1 MRFVREHRLA
11 DTIVDVHS
19 PLAAKMI
26 RVLEPI
32 EEPRRM
38 LIFQPPGSR
47 RVQVELP
54 RQQLSFHVTDDGLLH
69 CTQLQSDVD
78 PDQDIGVWHGLRSK
92 LVCRSQLNPEE
103 RIVLVPVGDLHVA
116 KMGCHVRIDI
126 SPAEGYA
133 RFKVNSVLGRLESAA
148 EPTLV
153 YTKALLHAYSSFVI
167 PDQLTGRTGSEEAI
181 SWLSSAIC
189 QPWQPLTRLS
199 ISKLLRLAA
208 LTPARSFYPPDMR
221 VMKTDHWNEA
231 LPETLQNALYRPL
244 VDGILAISDALAA
257 FSPYQ
262 FQRPPM
268 PSNGESTLQ
277 RRAIIRQQVYRREI
291 EDHHLSPKPSV
302 YEYHSRDRLARK
314 NVRYQ
319 NAHSIASL
327 FLERPHALSTTT
339 KLCAD
344 LAGTGNIM
352 GFFGELS
359 SLSVNDKL
367 SLSVVRSWGQLVNFI
382 SHTPGG
388 YARMLMLCI
397 LAFQRDIDMRLVMTL
412 LAFDLFQDLR
422 SVAHPAGDEFEHFQ
436 PNERPTPDLIS
447 RLVKPFQEPPPVD
460 ERSELVAFLG
470 AKDRKK
476 MKARIDQ
483 HEKELEEDTEYLVLF
498 LLSQWPCSQPS
509 TTGIGKTLRLDVDAA
524 LDSIR
529 PEWYRMFRNLELQKY
544 LTEIQMRLERHTT
557 EAEIPMSDF
566 KDTNDLLDTRGSP
579 VLTLSLPRL
588 LQGLYVPVSQR
599 PTNLLLGIPR
609 ASSSTSS
616 TPSSLN
622 AHPRGLLATTTPPVK
637 FTGKP
642 PEKSRSSTI
651 TEIQAMIG
659 SLAGSKSAVKKAYA
673 QSLENSLNS
682 FLSIPPAD
690 SSSKSFRGSASSSL
704 ASKDEL
710 SRTHD
715 QLTEALSTPD
725 TAYSAEY
732 IRWLKSG
739 GLWPTMTKMTLLAC
753 LSTTS
758 CQEGLS
764 PDARRLLTELGRRVT
779 EMQRENR
786 LRMHRLRGDLGRE
799 AEELLNNGHC
809 NWDPAKFPDWLL
821 LEIESDMMIRE
832 VQVDVAKATVSPQ
845 TGRNSLLQMNMG
857 QGKFCFLHLPL
868 SAARLV
874 GSVTN
879 YTIGKTSC
887 IIPMTAAALADGK
900 SLLRVLA
907 PKALLQQTAQML
919 QARLG
924 VLLNRPLRHI
934 PFTRKT
940 STNEEMILSFANLH
954 RDIQKAKGVMLC
966 EPGHILS
973 FTLSGQQRLLDG
985 KLNEADKMTKVQNW
999 LRKVSR
1005 DILDESDH
1013 TLAVRTQLIYPSGS
1027 QMSVDGHP
1035 IRWEAAQAIL
1045 RLVDAHLPDLSTSYP
1060 QSIEV
1065 VRRTNGS
1072 FPLVFFLRSD
1082 VEEELVRRLTLD
1094 VWRGAGGVMPVDINQ
1109 LSKADLFALKD
1120 FISAPRPRPSSISRI
1135 SRICP
1140 DQPFVR
1146 QTIYLLRGLLVNR
1159 ILMMALKKRW
1169 NVQYGLHPTRDP
1181 IAVPFSAKGVPSEQ
1195 SEWGHPD
1202 VAILFTCL
1210 AFYYDGLNVPQ
1221 LRQCLEH
1228 ILKLDDPSTE
1238 YLKWVQSSPSFPSSL
1253 RAWNSINTD
1262 DEQQIGEIWNCVK
1275 YSSTSI
1281 DYFLNNFVFPRHAKQ
1296 FKVKLQTNGWDIP
1309 LSRAGEASTRTTGL
1323 AKPLTTGFS
1332 GTNDNRTMLPL
1343 NVEQQDLQGLT
1354 HTSGEVLHYLLQPR
1368 NRQCILSTQI
1378 RPQREQTRATET
1390 DLLRA
1395 LKTKRI
1401 RILIDAGAQILEMDN
1416 LTLAQE
1422 WLKIDLSAG
1431 GALYFD
1437 AGNRPMVVLR
1447 SGISMPLVASPFA
1460 EDLGHCLVYLDDVS
1474 LFPPSDH
1481 SWLTSF

>member
-38 LIFQPPGSR
+38 LIFQPSGSR
-47 RVQVELP
+47 RFQVELP
-54 RQQLSFHVTDDGLLH
+54 RQQLSFHVTDDGLLQ

-78 PDQDIGVWHGLRSK
+78 PDQDIGTWHGLRSK
-92 LVCRSQLNPEE
+92 LVCRSQLDPEE

-116 KMGCHVRIDI
+116 KLGCHVRIDI

-221 VMKTDHWNEA
+221 VMKTDHWNES

-262 FQRPPM
+262 FQWPPM

-277 RRAIIRQQVYRREI
+277 RRAIIRQQVYRREF
-291 EDHHLSPKPSV
+291 EDHHMSPKASV
-302 YEYHSRDRLARK
+302 YAYHSRDRLAQK

-319 NAHSIASL
+319 NAYSVASL
-327 FLERPHALSTTT
+327 FLERPNALSTTT
-339 KLCAD
+339 ELCAE
-344 LAGTGNIM
+344 LAGTGTIV

-382 SHTPGG
+382 DHAPGG

-397 LAFQRDIDMRLVMTL
+397 LAFQRDIDLRLAMTL

-422 SVAHPAGDEFEHFQ
+422 NVTYPAGDEFEHFQ

-447 RLVKPFQEPPPVD
+447 RLVKPFQEAAPLD

-483 HEKELEEDTEYLVLF
+483 HAKELKEDTEYLVSF
-498 LLSQWPCSQPS
+498 LLNQWPCSQPNA
-509 TTGIGKTLRLDVDAA
+509 TGIGKSLRLDVDAA

-529 PEWYRMFRNLELQKY
+529 PEWERMFRNLELQKY
-544 LTEIQMRLERHTT
+544 LTEIQVRLDRHTT
-557 EAEIPMSDF
+557 EAESPVSDF
-566 KDTNDLLDTRGSP
+566 KDTNELLGTRGSP
-579 VLTLSLPRL
+579 VLTLSLSRL
-588 LQGLYVPVSQR
+588 LQDLCVPASQR
-599 PTNLLLGIPR
+599 PANLLLEIPR
-609 ASSSTSS
+609 GISSSSS
-616 TPSSLN
+616 NPSPWN
-622 AHPRGLLATTTPPVK
+622 AHPRRLLATTTPPVK
-637 FTGKP
+637 PTGQP

-651 TEIQAMIG
+651 TEIRTMIG

-673 QSLENSLNS
+673 QSLQNSLDS
-682 FLSIPPAD
+682 FLSIPPVE
-690 SSSKSFRGSASSSL
+690 SSSNHFRDRALPSL

-715 QLTEALSTPD
+715 RLIGALSIPD
-725 TAYSAEY
+725 TTHSAEC
-732 IRWLKSG
+732 ISWLKSG
-739 GLWPTMTKMTLLAC
+739 GLWPIMTKMTLLAC

-758 CQEGLS
+758 CQGSLS
-764 PDARRLLTELGRRVT
+764 LDARRLLTELGLRVT
-779 EMQRENR
+779 ELQRENR
-786 LRMHRLRGDLGRE
+786 LKMHRLRRDLGRE

-809 NWDPAKFPDWLL
+809 NWNPAEFPDWLL
-821 LEIESDMMIRE
+821 LEIESDMMIRK
-832 VQVDVAKATVSPQ
+832 VQVNVAKATVSPQ

-857 QGKFCFLHLPL
+857 QGKFRFLHLPL

-874 GSVTN
+874 ETITN
-879 YTIGKTSC
+879 STIGKTSC
-887 IIPMTAAALADGK
+887 IIPMAVAALADGK

-954 RDIQKAKGVMLC
+954 RNIQKAKGVMLC
-966 EPGHILS
+966 EPGHVLS

-985 KLNEADKMTKVQNW
+985 QLSEADKMTKVQNW
-999 LRKVSR
+999 LRRVSR

-1035 IRWEAAQAIL
+1035 IRWEATQAIL
-1045 RLVDAHLPDLSTSYP
+1045 RLVDAHLPDLSASYP

-1065 VRRTNGS
+1065 VRRTNGA

-1082 VEEELVRRLTLD
+1082 VEEELIRLLTLD
-1094 VWRGAGGVMPVDINQ
+1094 VWRGAGAVMPVDINQ
-1109 LSKADLFALKD
+1109 LSRADLFALKD
-1120 FISAPRPRPSSISRI
+1120 FISAPRPRPYSISRV

-1181 IAVPFSAKGVPSEQ
+1181 IAVPYSAKGVPSEQ

-1202 VAILFTCL
+1202 VAIL
-1210 AFYYDGLNVPQ
+1210 
-1221 LRQCLEH
+1221 
-1228 ILKLDDPSTE
+1228 
-1238 YLKWVQSSPSFPSSL
+1238 
-1253 RAWNSINTD
+1253 
-1262 DEQQIGEIWNCVK
+1262 
-1275 YSSTSI
+1275 
-1281 DYFLNNFVFPRHAKQ
+1281 
-1296 FKVKLQTNGWDIP
+1296 
-1309 LSRAGEASTRTTGL
+1309 
-1323 AKPLTTGFS
+1323 
-1332 GTNDNRTMLPL
+1332 
-1343 NVEQQDLQGLT
+1343 
-1354 HTSGEVLHYLLQPR
+1354 
-1368 NRQCILSTQI
+1368 
-1378 RPQREQTRATET
+1378 
-1390 DLLRA
+1390 
-1395 LKTKRI
+1395 
-1401 RILIDAGAQILEMDN
+1401 
-1416 LTLAQE
+1416 
-1422 WLKIDLSAG
+1422 
-1431 GALYFD
+1431 
-1437 AGNRPMVVLR
+1437 
-1447 SGISMPLVASPFA
+1447 
-1460 EDLGHCLVYLDDVS
+1460 
-1474 LFPPSDH
+1474 
-1481 SWLTSF
+1481 